1 MAPKASSKI
10 ARKRSSLLRS
20 SSSAVIRAVL
30 SMLMPTIFTE
40 RPALSLTTLARE
52 EIQRISPSGRK
63 MRKSY
68 SLLLPLAMVR
78 SYIAF
83 MASMSSAGRCGQKSS
98 LRFTG
103 QP

>member
-10 ARKRSSLLRS
+10 ARKRSSLWRS
-20 SSSAVIRAVL
+20 SSSAIIRAVL

-40 RPALSLTTLARE
+40 RPELSLTMLARE
-52 EIQRISPSGRK
+52 EIQRISPSGRM

-68 SLLLPLAMVR
+68 SLLLPVAMVF
-78 SYIAF
+78 SYITF
-83 MASMSSAGRCGQKSS
+83 IASTSSGGRCGQKSS